1 MLQLDLQQIISQAVS
16 FLLLLWVLRRIAWRP
31 LLSILDQRRERI
43 EKDLRDAAA
52 RKEELA
58 RLQEEYAQRLAKIE
72 DEARSKIQ
80 QSILEGK
87 RIAAEIQAQA
97 REQGEALL
105 EKSKEAVEQEL
116 AKARV
121 LLRDQVAAMTIDAVE
136 RILRQKIDAKTDQH
150 LIGSV
155 LDELEREGAQA

>member
-16 FLLLLWVLRRIAWRP
+16 FLLLLWILRRLAWRP
-31 LLSILDQRRERI
+31 LLGVLDERRERI
-43 EKDLRDAAA
+43 EQDLRAAAA
-52 RKEELA
+52 RKIELA
-58 RLQEEYAQRLAKIE
+58 RLQEDYARRLAMIE
-72 DEARSKIQ
+72 EEARSKIQ

-105 EKSKEAVEQEL
+105 TKSKETVEMEL

-121 LLRDQVAAMTIDAVE
+121 LLRDQIAAMTVDAVE

-155 LDELEREGAQA
+155 LDELEREAAQT